1 MRGARS
7 DPIYPPQAA
16 KEQRKEAARRPR
28 PDSAG
33 AARAAAPPAAEPW
46 SRQKQ
51 VEAELE
57 KALML
62 QRNDKAVDAA
72 AERQVATALELVAVL
87 SYCVLC
93 NVCVRCDG
101 IVFVVCR

>member
-1 MRGARS
+1 
-7 DPIYPPQAA
+7 
-16 KEQRKEAARRPR
+16 
-28 PDSAG
+28 
-33 AARAAAPPAAEPW
+33 
-46 SRQKQ
+46 

-87 SYCVLC
+87 SYCVLSAM
-93 NVCVRCDG
+93 CVFVCDG
-101 IVFVVCR
+101 IVFVVRR